1 MSFAMV
7 IAFLFFRRLVEVSP
21 EMVELEKQKKK
32 CIIAEQPLLPLCL
45 IKKEI

>member
-32 CIIAEQPLLPLCL
+32 SVLLRNSLYCRFA
-45 IKKEI
+45 